1 MELSEWALA
10 PCTGSSGC
18 CRGQGPP
25 LEKGLLPPGL
35 RTTLTALT
43 DGRENKSWFKIW
55 KEYQLLLI
63 KYPIGTKDLHRVRF
77 GEGRKTTLLKCGK
90 PPGKGSSQRSPCYGN
105 HVSERDKQHS
115 KMQNSRVYSAL
126 LWAQQSHLQRLSA
139 PTLFRVSFIHSK
151 LSAQTADPS
160 PPQVALV
167 SLGVTRKQEHR
178 RESGD

>member
-1 MELSEWALA
+1 MAESKEELNKPLMKVKEESEK
-10 PCTGSSGC
+10 TGLKLSI
-18 CRGQGPP
+18 Q
-25 LEKGLLPPGL
+25 
-35 RTTLTALT
+35 
-43 DGRENKSWFKIW
+43 I
-55 KEYQLLLI
+55 
-63 KYPIGTKDLHRVRF
+63 TKVVI
-77 GEGRKTTLLKCGK
+77 ETMVK
-90 PPGKGSSQRSPCYGN
+90 
-105 HVSERDKQHS
+105 ERDKWHS

-139 PTLFRVSFIHSK
+139 PALFRVSFIHSK